1 MWPQASA
8 QPQDIAQWGDPRGS
22 KDSGC
27 LSQDEMGVGFT
38 ARGRVRVIRGAG
50 AVMRWGQ
57 GPCLGL
63 ELGGGGC
70 RHSMW
75 SCLALPHPTVRQY
88 ADICLFSTA
97 QYKCPVAQI
106 EQE

>member
-27 LSQDEMGVGFT
+27 LSQDKMGVGFT

-50 AVMRWGQ
+50 AVMRWGRALAWVWSC
-57 GPCLGL
+57 G
-63 ELGGGGC
+63 EGC
-70 RHSMW
+70 RHSMR

>member
-50 AVMRWGQ
+50 ALAWVWSWRGR
-57 GPCLGL
+57 
-63 ELGGGGC
+63 C
-70 RHSMW
+70 RHSMR